1 MRCVMG
7 ILRALTAFA
16 VATCAFTPAYAIQ
29 NTGRVSI
36 SAPLDLSREARP
48 APRPPIIVNAAPP
61 ALPAK
66 DVAPS
71 QAQPLERAACSAK
84 ASQQSTASCRQWRNV
99 PQPYRA
105 S

>member
-1 MRCVMG
+1 MG
-7 ILRALTAFA
+7 ILGALTAFA
-16 VATCAFTPAYAIQ
+16 LATCAFTAADAME

-36 SAPLDLSREARP
+36 SAPLDLSHEARP

-66 DVAPS
+66 NVALTH
-71 QAQPLERAACSAK
+71 AQPSERAACTPE
-84 ASQQSTASCRQWRNV
+84 ASQQGTASCRPWRNV
-99 PQPYRA
+99 PPPRPA

>member
-7 ILRALTAFA
+7 ILRTLTAFA
-16 VATCAFTPAYAIQ
+16 VATCAFTPAYAIE

-36 SAPLDLSREARP
+36 SAPFDLSREARP

-66 DVAPS
+66 DVAPT
-71 QAQPLERAACSAK
+71 QAQPLERTACTAE
-84 ASQQSTASCRQWRNV
+84 ASQQNAPSCRHWWNV
-99 PQPYRA
+99 PRPRPA